1 MEDVDS
7 IYIELVEIDNTVDIL
22 ERGEFDEEALEE
34 VIEFLVKTACSSLK
48 LLRRAQY
55 ICQNRLE
62 TTIPPSLTRC
72 EKV

>member
-34 VIEFLVKTACSSLK
+34 VIKFLVKTVCSSLK
-48 LLRRAQY
+48 FLRRAHYRTTGIFGQY
-55 ICQNRLE
+55 SYFPE
-62 TTIPPSLTRC
+62 YSG
-72 EKV
+72 K

>member
-7 IYIELVEIDNTVDIL
+7 IYIELVGIDNTVDIL
-22 ERGEFDEEALEE
+22 ERGEFNEEALEE

>member
-22 ERGEFDEEALEE
+22 ERGEFDDEEALEE
-34 VIEFLVKTACSSLK
+34 VIKFLVKTACSSLK

-55 ICQNRLE
+55 TWL
-62 TTIPPSLTRC
+62 
-72 EKV
+72 

>member
-7 IYIELVEIDNTVDIL
+7 IYIELVGIDNTVDIL

-55 ICQNRLE
+55 ICQNKLE
-62 TTIPPSLTRC
+62 TIIPPSN
-72 EKV
+72 

>member
-34 VIEFLVKTACSSLK
+34 VIKFLLKTACSSLK
-48 LLRRAQY
+48 LLRRA
-55 ICQNRLE
+55 
-62 TTIPPSLTRC
+62 
-72 EKV
+72 

>member
-7 IYIELVEIDNTVDIL
+7 IYIELVGIDNTVDIL

-55 ICQNRLE
+55 RPYKIIGINNY
-62 TTIPPSLTRC
+62 
-72 EKV
+72 VD

>member
-7 IYIELVEIDNTVDIL
+7 IYIELVGIDNTVDIL

-48 LLRRAQY
+48 LLRRAQH
-55 ICQNRLE
+55 NF
-62 TTIPPSLTRC
+62 
-72 EKV
+72 KV